1 MTRDQSSYQ
10 LEAFLEMMI
19 AERGAAENT
28 IESYTRD
35 LSDLSV
41 FLSGQKT
48 HLLGATSDHIRDY
61 LHQMNESGFAPTTQ
75 SRHLSAIKQ
84 FYRFLHEEGLRDDD
98 PTGIIDAPKSGLSLP
113 KTMSQ
118 DDVDLLLTSAE
129 KAIHW
134 AGKSQ
139 TKKLKA
145 ARFYALLE
153 LLYAT
158 GMRVSELVSLP
169 KNVLKRNAP
178 FLLIK
183 GKGNKERLVPISER
197 ARKALLT
204 YQQLL
209 TETQQNQNREHD
221 SSYLFPANSKS
232 GHLARQV
239 FAREL
244 KELAISVDIDREK
257 ISPHVM
263 RHAFASHLLANGAD
277 LRAVQELLGHSD
289 ISTTQIYTH
298 VLDERLKKLVNEHHP
313 LANLRKK
320 FD

>member
-48 HLLGATSDHIRDY
+48 HLLNATSDHIRDY
-61 LHQMNESGFAPTTQ
+61 LHQMNETGFAPKTQ

-84 FYRFLHEEGLRDDD
+84 FYRFLHEEGLRDND

-118 DDVDLLLTSAE
+118 DDVELLLTSAE
-129 KAIHW
+129 AAIQR
-134 AGKSQ
+134 AGKGD

-169 KNVLKRNAP
+169 KNILKRDAP
-178 FLLIK
+178 FLLIR

-209 TETQQNQNREHD
+209 NETQQKQNEEHE
-221 SSYLFPANSKS
+221 SPYLFPANSKS

-244 KELAISVDIDREK
+244 KELAISAGIDPEK

-298 VLDERLKKLVNEHHP
+298 VLDERLKKLVNDHHP

>member
-1 MTRDQSSYQ
+1 MTPDQSAYQ

-19 AERGAAENT
+19 AERGAAINT
-28 IESYTRD
+28 VESYTRD
-35 LSDLSV
+35 LNDLAV
-41 FLSGQKT
+41 FLKTKGT
-48 HLLGATSDHIRDY
+48 HLISATSDHIRGY
-61 LHQMNESGFAPTTQ
+61 LRQMNEEGFAATTQ

-84 FYRFLHEEGLRDDD
+84 FYRFLHEEGLRDED
-98 PTGIIDAPKSGLSLP
+98 PTGIIDAPKARLTLP
-113 KTMSQ
+113 KIMSES
-118 DDVDLLLTSAE
+118 DVNLLLNTAE
-129 KAIHW
+129 QTIHEPGIGP
-134 AGKSQ
+134 A
-139 TKKLKA
+139 KKLKA

-158 GMRVSELVSLP
+158 GMRVSELVSLR
-169 KNVLKRNAP
+169 KNVLKNDAP
-178 FLLIK
+178 FLIIK

-197 ARKALLT
+197 ARAALIA
-204 YQQLL
+204 YQQL
-209 TETQQNQNREHD
+209 QKDRKNKGDKNHQ
-221 SSYLFPANSKS
+221 SPFLFPANSTS
-232 GHLARQV
+232 GHMARQV

-244 KELAISVDIDREK
+244 KDLAISVGIDPEK

-298 VLDERLKKLVNEHHP
+298 VLDDRLKKLVNDHHP